1 IGPAVWQGIHF
12 AVIAG
17 LLFLL
22 IVPFASLLIAIGGH
36 SSALQVLEADYLRC
50 LAFAALPMLVMG
62 AVNGFFSGRGQ
73 TWTVLG
79 IEAVGTTVNLLLAL
93 VLIFGQL
100 GFPELGIAGAGWATV
115 AGTWTSALVAL
126 GLFLRRRYREQ
137 FATGSG

>member
-36 SSALQVLEADYLRC
+36 SSALQALEAAYLRC

-62 AVNGFFSGRGQ
+62 AVNGFSSGRGQ

-79 IEAVGTTVNLLLAL
+79 IEAFGTAVNMGLAL
-93 VLIFGQL
+93 VLIFGRA
-100 GFPELGIAGAGWATV
+100 GFPEMGIQGAGWATV
-115 AGTWTSALVAL
+115 AGSWAS
-126 GLFLRRRYREQ
+126 
-137 FATGSG
+137 